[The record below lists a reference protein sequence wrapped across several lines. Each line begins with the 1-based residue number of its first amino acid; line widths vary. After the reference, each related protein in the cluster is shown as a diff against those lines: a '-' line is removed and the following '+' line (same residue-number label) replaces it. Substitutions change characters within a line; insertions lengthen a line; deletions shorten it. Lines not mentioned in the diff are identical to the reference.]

1 MTTVAY
7 YDTCAVVDLVEA
19 SVHQMAGPLLKGA
32 IKSAVG
38 GDAIHVY
45 HPLTLAEVATKMHD
59 IVLASDA
66 WRRGQQ
72 RASEPRVKQTLA
84 TFGVVHRSLASAASV
99 ASDAKTLEPLLGY
112 SLRALLVPS
121 ESITR
126 MASAR
131 ARADHVRCTAKSR
144 ALPVGALADHQI
156 LQAAVDLRDAGRD
169 VVFLS
174 SDAESLGAADGLGL
188 RWFDTKQRAQTPGW
202 KDCPKDGSCWL
213 GARRTPDCTRFAVAP
228 QQRATTVA
236 VREGDDGVL
245 AIT

>member
-1 MTTVAY
+1 VTPVAY

-38 GDAIHVY
+38 GDAMHVY

-59 IVLASDA
+59 IVVASDA
-66 WRRGQQ
+66 WRHRQQ
-72 RASEPRVKQTLA
+72 RASDQRVAQTLA
-84 TFGVVHRSLASAASV
+84 TFGVVHRSLRSAASG
-99 ASDAKTLEPLLGY
+99 AETLEPLLGY
-112 SLRALLVPS
+112 RLRALLVSS

-126 MASAR
+126 MALAR
-131 ARADHVRCTAKSR
+131 ARADHVRCTNKSR

-156 LQAAVDLRDAGRD
+156 LQAAVDLRDAGRE

-174 SDAESLGAADGLGL
+174 SDAESLGAAEGLGL
-188 RWFDTKQRAQTPGW
+188 RWFDTKRRAALTPGW

-245 AIT
+245 AVT